1 MKVLIVGRGGQLA
14 WELRR
19 TLACFGE
26 VVALDRHSEPAI
38 DLAEPGAVAAV
49 VRAVRPDLI
58 VNAAAYTAVDRA
70 EQEPELVWK
79 VNAEAPALLAAEAA
93 RLGVGLIHYSTDY
106 VFPGDG
112 AVPYREDDPVGPRN
126 VYGRSK
132 LAGEQAIAASGAAH
146 VILRTAWVYGVRG
159 QNFMKTM
166 LRLMAERELVRV
178 IDDQLGAPTWVR
190 MIAEA
195 TAVLVARSLRSGVP
209 DLADASGIYHLTC
222 SGQTSWYGFACA
234 IREQAV
240 AAGLLPETAARVEA
254 IPTSEYPTPAKRP
267 AYSVLDL
274 STLEE
279 RFGIAPPD
287 WRHALELCLAD
298 LAGR

>member
-1 MKVLIVGRGGQLA
+1 MKILVVGRAGQLA

-70 EQEPELVWK
+70 EQEPELAWK
-79 VNAEAPALLAAEAA
+79 VNAEAPSVLAAEAA

-132 LAGEQAIAASGAAH
+132 LAGEQAIAESGAAH

-166 LRLMAERELVRV
+166 LRLMAERALVRV
-178 IDDQLGAPTWVR
+178 IDDQRGAPTWVR

-195 TAVLVARSLRSGVP
+195 TAILVARSLRAGLADLSGSSGV
-209 DLADASGIYHLTC
+209 YHLTC

-240 AAGLLPETAARVEA
+240 AAGLLPDTAARVEP
-254 IPTSEYPTPAKRP
+254 IPTSEYPTPAQRP

-274 STLEE
+274 SKLEE

-298 LAGR
+298 LAGQ

>member
-1 MKVLIVGRGGQLA
+1 MKILVVGRSGQLA

-26 VVALDRHSEPAI
+26 VVALDRQSEPAI
-38 DLAEPGAVAAV
+38 DLAEPGAVAAL

-70 EQEPELVWK
+70 EQEPDLAWK
-79 VNAEAPALLAAEAA
+79 VNAEAPAVLAAEAT
-93 RLGVGLIHYSTDY
+93 RLGIGLIHYSTDY

-146 VILRTAWVYGVRG
+146 LILRTAWVYGVRG
-159 QNFMKTM
+159 QNFLRTM
-166 LRLMAERELVRV
+166 LRLMAEREVVRV
-178 IDDQLGAPTWVR
+178 IDDQFGAPTWVR

-195 TAVLVARSLRSGVP
+195 TAILVASSLRSGTA
-209 DLADASGIYHLTC
+209 DLAGASGVYHLTC

-240 AAGLLPETAARVEA
+240 AAGLLPDTAARVEA

-267 AYSVLDL
+267 AHSVLDL
-274 STLEE
+274 GKLEA
-279 RFGIAPPD
+279 RFGIVLPVWD
-287 WRHALELCLAD
+287 QALELCLAD

>member
-1 MKVLIVGRGGQLA
+1 MKILVIGRGGQLA

-26 VVALDRHSEPAI
+26 VVALDRRTVPVL
-38 DLAEPGAVAAV
+38 DLAEPGGVAAA
-49 VRAVRPDLI
+49 VRSVRPDLI

-70 EQEPELVWK
+70 EQETGSAWR
-79 VNAEAPALLAAEAA
+79 VNAEGPAVLAVEAA
-93 RLGVGLIHYSTDY
+93 RLGAGLIHYSTDY

-112 AVPYREDDPVGPRN
+112 SAPYREDHPVGPRN

-132 LAGEQAIAASGAAH
+132 LAGEAAIVESGAAH
-146 VILRTAWVYGVRG
+146 LILRTAWVYGLRG
-159 QNFMKTM
+159 QNFLRTM
-166 LRLMAERELVRV
+166 LRLMAEREVVRV
-178 IDDQLGAPTWVR
+178 IDDQFGTPTWVR

-195 TAVLVARSLRSGVP
+195 TAILVARSLRSGTA
-209 DLADASGIYHLTC
+209 DLAEAGGIYHLTC
-222 SGQTSWYGFACA
+222 RGQTSWYGFACA

-240 AAGLLPETAARVEA
+240 AAGLLSDTAARVEP

-274 STLEE
+274 SKLEA
-279 RFGIAPPD
+279 RFGIVPPVWD
-287 WRHALELCLAD
+287 QALELCLAD
-298 LAGR
+298 LASR

>member
-1 MKVLIVGRGGQLA
+1 MKILIVSRNGQLA

-26 VVALDRHSEPAI
+26 VVALDRHTAPVL
-38 DLAEPGAVAAV
+38 DLAEPEDVAAV
-49 VRAVRPDLI
+49 VRSVRPDLI

-70 EQEPELVWK
+70 EQEAELAWK
-79 VNAEAPALLAAEAA
+79 VNAEGPAVLAAEAA
-93 RLGVGLIHYSTDY
+93 RLGASLIHYSTDY

-112 AVPYREDDPVGPRN
+112 GAPYREDDPVGPRN

-132 LAGEQAIAASGAAH
+132 LAGDAAIAESGAAH
-146 VILRTAWVYGVRG
+146 AVLRTAWVYGVRG

-166 LRLMAERELVRV
+166 LRLMAERERVRV
-178 IDDQLGAPTWVR
+178 IDDQFGAPTWVR

-195 TAVLVARSLRSGVP
+195 TAMLVARSLRSGVA
-209 DLADASGIYHLTC
+209 DLADASGVYHLTC
-222 SGQTSWYGFACA
+222 RGQTSWYGFACA
-234 IREQAV
+234 IREQAL

-254 IPTSEYPTPAKRP
+254 IPTSEYPTPAQRP

-274 STLEE
+274 SKLEA
-279 RFGIAPPD
+279 RFGIVPPD
-287 WRHALELCLAD
+287 WRHALTLCLAD

>member
-1 MKVLIVGRGGQLA
+1 MKILIVGRNGQLA

-26 VVALDRHSEPAI
+26 VVALDRHTAPVL
-38 DLAEPGAVAAV
+38 DLAEPEGVAAA
-49 VRAVRPDLI
+49 VRSVRPDLI
-58 VNAAAYTAVDRA
+58 VNAGAYTAVDRA
-70 EQEPELVWK
+70 EQEAELAWK
-79 VNAEAPALLAAEAA
+79 VNAEGPAVLAAEAA
-93 RLGVGLIHYSTDY
+93 RLGASLIHYSTDY

-112 AVPYREDDPVGPRN
+112 GAPYREDDPVGPRN

-132 LAGEQAIAASGAAH
+132 LAGDAAIAESGAAH
-146 VILRTAWVYGVRG
+146 VVLRTAWVYGVRG

-166 LRLMAERELVRV
+166 LRLMAERERVRV

-195 TAVLVARSLRSGVP
+195 TAMLVARSLRSGVA
-209 DLADASGIYHLTC
+209 DLADASGVYHLAC
-222 SGQTSWYGFACA
+222 RGQTSWYGFACA
-234 IREQAV
+234 IREQAL

-254 IPTSEYPTPAKRP
+254 IPTSEYPTPAQRP

-274 STLEE
+274 SKLEA
-279 RFGIAPPD
+279 RFGIVPPD
-287 WRHALELCLAD
+287 WRHALALCLAD

>member
-1 MKVLIVGRGGQLA
+1 MKILIVGRGGQLA

-26 VVALDRHSEPAI
+26 VVALDRHTVPVL
-38 DLAEPGAVAAV
+38 DLAEPAGVAAA
-49 VRAVRPDLI
+49 VRSVRPDLI

-70 EQEPELVWK
+70 EQEPERAWK
-79 VNAEAPALLAAEAA
+79 ANAEGPAVLAAEAA
-93 RLGVGLIHYSTDY
+93 RLGIGLIHYSTDY

-112 AVPYREDDPVGPRN
+112 SVPYREDDPVGPRN

-132 LAGEQAIAASGAAH
+132 LAGEAAIAESGAAH
-146 VILRTAWVYGVRG
+146 VVLRTAWVYGVRG
-159 QNFMKTM
+159 QNFLRTM
-166 LRLMAERELVRV
+166 LRLMAEREVVRV

-195 TAVLVARSLRSGVP
+195 TTILVARSLRSGVA
-209 DLADASGIYHLTC
+209 DLSEASGVYHLTC
-222 SGQTSWYGFACA
+222 SGRTSWYGFACA
-234 IREQAV
+234 IRERSV
-240 AAGLLPETAARVEA
+240 AAGLLPDTAARVEA
-254 IPTSEYPTPAKRP
+254 IPTAEYPTPAKRP

-274 STLEE
+274 SKLEE
-279 RFGIAPPD
+279 RFGIVPPG
-287 WRHALELCLAD
+287 WQQALELCLAD